1 MHHSLK
7 CLTTTGLIATLLSA
21 ALAQAAPIPAK
32 PASESTKAAQQ
43 AVLAALPFSDKR
55 DFEDA
60 RRGFIGKPDSLT
72 IKDAS
77 GKLVWDLESYKQY
90 IAEDRPAPDS
100 VNPSLWRHAQL
111 SMQYGLFEVT
121 DGIYQVR
128 GYDVSNITFIAGKS
142 GWIVFD
148 PLVSQETAKAAYEL
162 VSQHL
167 GKKPVVAVVYS
178 HSHIDHFGGVRGIVD
193 EADVKAGKV
202 RIVAPKG
209 FSDHAISENVI
220 AGNAMARRAVYMFGA
235 LLPRNA
241 QGGVNAGMGITVS
254 NGTTTLIQPTEEIE
268 KTGQE
273 LTLDGVRMVFQM
285 TPGTEAPVEMH
296 TYFPDAKA
304 LWMAENTTNNMH
316 NVLTPRGAQVR
327 DALQWSKYIG
337 EAIALYGDKSVVKF
351 QSHHWPLW
359 GQAQIVDYLKKQRAV
374 YKYIHDQSVRM
385 MNQGLTAEE
394 IAEAIKLPP
403 ELESF
408 WPGRGVYGTLKH
420 NAKAVYQRYLGW
432 YDANPA
438 NLDKL
443 PPQPAAKK
451 YVEYM
456 GGSAAVLEKAKVD
469 FAKGEYRWVAEAAK
483 QVVFAEPDNVEA
495 KNLLA
500 DTFEQLGYQAE
511 SGPWRSMY
519 LQGAFELRNG
529 KPVAGGAVTASPD
542 VIRAMT
548 PEMLFDYLAVRLN
561 GERAAGKKLVLNY
574 RFTDLGKDYALTVE
588 NGVLTYEP
596 KLDAAADVGLTMK
609 KSALEDIQ
617 LGKATL
623 EQKVASGELKFDG
636 RPQAFGEFMGLLDKF
651 DFWFDIVTP

>member
-7 CLTTTGLIATLLSA
+7 CLTSAGLVCALLASA
-21 ALAQAAPIPAK
+21 IAQAAPAPTK
-32 PASESTKAAQQ
+32 PASETTRAAQQ
-43 AVLAALPFSDKR
+43 AVLAALPFNDKR
-55 DFEDA
+55 DFDDA
-60 RRGFIGKPDSLT
+60 QRGFIAKPDTLT
-72 IKDAS
+72 IKDAT
-77 GKLVWDLESYKQY
+77 GKVVWDLESYKQY
-90 IAEDRPAPDS
+90 IAQDKPAPDS

-111 SMQYGLFEVT
+111 SMQYGLFKVT

-128 GYDVSNITFIAGKS
+128 GYDVSNITFVEGKT

-148 PLVSQETAKAAYEL
+148 PLISVETAKAAYEL
-162 VSQHL
+162 VSQNL
-167 GKKPVVAVVYS
+167 GKKPVIAVVYS

-209 FSDHAISENVI
+209 FSEYAVSENVI
-220 AGNAMARRAVYMFGA
+220 AGNAMARRAVYMFGVM
-235 LLPRNA
+235 LPRNP
-241 QGGVNAGMGITVS
+241 QGGVNAGMGMTVS
-254 NGTTTLIQPTEEIE
+254 SGTTTLIQPTDEIE

-273 LTLDGVRMVFQM
+273 LTLDGVKMVFQM

-296 TYFPDAKA
+296 TYFPAAKA

-316 NVLTPRGAQVR
+316 NLLTPRGAQVR

-337 EAIALYGDKSVVKF
+337 ESIALFGDKSEVKF

-359 GQAQIVDYLKKQRAV
+359 GQAQIDDYLKKQRAI

-385 MNQGLTAEE
+385 LNQGMTAEE

-483 QVVFAEPDNVEA
+483 QVVFAEPDNLEA

-500 DTFEQLGYQAE
+500 DTYEQLGYQAE

-519 LQGAFELRNG
+519 LQGAYELRNG
-529 KPVAGGAVTASPD
+529 VPQGGGTVTASPD

-574 RFTDLGKDYALTVE
+574 NFTDLGKSYALTVE
-588 NGVLTYEP
+588 NGVLTYED
-596 KLDAAADVGLTMK
+596 KAAANADVGLTTSK
-609 KSALEDIQ
+609 TALEDIQ
-617 LGKATL
+617 LGRATL

-636 RPQAFGEFMGLLDKF
+636 RPEAFAEFMGLLDKF
-651 DFWFDIVTP
+651 EFWFDIVTP

>member
-1 MHHSLK
+1 MHRSLK
-7 CLTTTGLIATLLSA
+7 CLSSAGLVA
-21 ALAQAAPIPAK
+21 ALLATAVAQATPTPAK
-32 PASESTKAAQQ
+32 PASDATRSANQ
-43 AVLAALPFSDKR
+43 AVLAALPFSDKQ
-55 DFEDA
+55 DFENA
-60 RRGFIGKPDSLT
+60 RRGFIAKPDTLT
-72 IKDAS
+72 IKDAN
-77 GKLVWDLESYKQY
+77 GKVVWDLESYKQY
-90 IAEDRPAPDS
+90 IALDKPAPDS

-111 SMQYGLFEVT
+111 SMEYGLFKVT

-128 GYDVSNITFIAGKS
+128 GYDVSNITFIEGKT

-148 PLVSQETAKAAYEL
+148 PLLSQETAKAAYEL

-202 RIVAPKG
+202 RIVAPKD
-209 FSDHAISENVI
+209 FSELAVSENVI

-235 LLPRNA
+235 LLPRNP
-241 QGGVNAGMGITVS
+241 QGGVNAGMGVTVS
-254 NGTTTLIQPTEEIE
+254 TGSTTLIQPTDEIE

-273 LTLDGVRMVFQM
+273 LTLDGVKMVFQM

-304 LWMAENTTNNMH
+304 MWMAENATNNMH
-316 NVLTPRGAQVR
+316 NLYTLRGAQVR
-327 DALQWSKYIG
+327 DALQWSKYLG
-337 EAIALYGDKSVVKF
+337 ETIDLFGDKTEVKF

-359 GQAQIVDYLKKQRAV
+359 GQAQIDDYLKKQRAI

-385 MNQGLTAEE
+385 LNQGMNGEE
-394 IAEAIKLPP
+394 IAEAIELPP

-420 NAKAVYQRYLGW
+420 NAKAVYQRYMGW

-443 PPQPAAKK
+443 PPQAAAKK

-456 GGSAAVLEKAKVD
+456 GGSAAVLAKAKGD

-500 DTFEQLGYQAE
+500 DSFEQMGYQAE
-511 SGPWRSMY
+511 SGPWRSVY
-519 LQGAFELRNG
+519 LQGAYELRNG
-529 KPVAGGAVTASPD
+529 VPSAGGSVTASPD

-548 PEMLFDYLAVRLN
+548 PELLFDYLAVRLN

-574 RFTDLGKDYALTVE
+574 HFTDLDKHYALTVE
-588 NGVLTYEP
+588 NGVLTYVDRA
-596 KLDAAADVGLTMK
+596 DAKADVGLTMS
-609 KSALEDIQ
+609 KSTLEDIQ

-636 RPQAFGEFMGLLDKF
+636 RPQAFAEFMGLLDKF
-651 DFWFDIVTP
+651 DFWFNIATP

>member
-1 MHHSLK
+1 MHRSLK
-7 CLTTTGLIATLLSA
+7 CLSSAGLVA
-21 ALAQAAPIPAK
+21 ALLATAVAQATPTPAK
-32 PASESTKAAQQ
+32 PASDATRSANQ
-43 AVLAALPFSDKR
+43 AVLAALPFSDKQ
-55 DFEDA
+55 DFENA
-60 RRGFIGKPDSLT
+60 RRGFIAKPDTLT
-72 IKDAS
+72 IKDAN
-77 GKLVWDLESYKQY
+77 GKVVWDLESYKQY
-90 IAEDRPAPDS
+90 IALDKPAPDS

-111 SMQYGLFEVT
+111 SMEYGLFKVT

-128 GYDVSNITFIAGKS
+128 GYDVSNITFIEGKT

-148 PLVSQETAKAAYEL
+148 PLLSQETAKAAYEL

-202 RIVAPKG
+202 RIVAPKD
-209 FSDHAISENVI
+209 FSELAVSENVI

-235 LLPRNA
+235 LLPRNP
-241 QGGVNAGMGITVS
+241 QGGVNAGMGVTVS
-254 NGTTTLIQPTEEIE
+254 TGSTTLIQPTDEIE

-273 LTLDGVRMVFQM
+273 LTLDGVKMVFQM

-304 LWMAENTTNNMH
+304 MWMAENATNNMH
-316 NVLTPRGAQVR
+316 NLYTLRGAQVR
-327 DALQWSKYIG
+327 DALQWSKYLG
-337 EAIALYGDKSVVKF
+337 ETIDLFGDKTEVKF

-359 GQAQIVDYLKKQRAV
+359 GQAQIDDYLKKQRAI

-385 MNQGLTAEE
+385 LNQGMNGEE
-394 IAEAIKLPP
+394 IAEAIELPP

-420 NAKAVYQRYLGW
+420 NAKAVYQRYMGW

-443 PPQPAAKK
+443 PPQAAAKK

-456 GGSAAVLEKAKVD
+456 GGSAAVLAKAKGD

-500 DTFEQLGYQAE
+500 DSFEQMGYQAE
-511 SGPWRSMY
+511 SGPWRSVY
-519 LQGAFELRNG
+519 LQGAYELRNG
-529 KPVAGGAVTASPD
+529 VPSAGGSVTASPD

-548 PEMLFDYLAVRLN
+548 PELLFDYLAVRLN
-561 GERAAGKKLVLNY
+561 GERAAGRKLVLNY
-574 RFTDLGKDYALTVE
+574 HFTDLDKHYALTVE
-588 NGVLTYEP
+588 NGVLTYVDRA
-596 KLDAAADVGLTMK
+596 DAKADVGLTMS
-609 KSALEDIQ
+609 KSTLEDIQ

-636 RPQAFGEFMGLLDKF
+636 RPQAFAEFMGLLDKF
-651 DFWFDIVTP
+651 DFWFNIATP